1 MIIFLRLIS
10 IALLLVIGYFC
21 YTIKQPEVVILAF
34 SGFIAG
40 ILFVLSYVLD
50 IARKLKAYKRE
61 LEKNSISSDE
71 SDSKVKVLE
80 SKIEVL
86 EKAEALLL
94 KEDKIRGMVNSGMKP
109 TQVVAN
115 GGYF

>member
-1 MIIFLRLIS
+1 MILFLRLLSLTFLCI
-10 IALLLVIGYFC
+10 IAYFC
-21 YTIKQPEVVILAF
+21 YTIKDFHSIAFAVGGFVV
-34 SGFIAG
+34 G

-50 IARKLKAYKRE
+50 VSRKLKAYKRE

-86 EKAEALLL
+86 EKALQDTL
-94 KEDKIRGMVNSGMKP
+94 NSK
-109 TQVVAN
+109 
-115 GGYF
+115 

>member
-10 IALLLVIGYFC
+10 IALLFVIGYFC
-21 YTIKQPEVVILAF
+21 YTIKQPQVVILVF

-86 EKAEALLL
+86 EKAL
-94 KEDKIRGMVNSGMKP
+94 KNAIENK
-109 TQVVAN
+109 
-115 GGYF
+115 

>member
-10 IALLLVIGYFC
+10 VLCLCIIAYFC
-21 YTIKQPEVVILAF
+21 WELQDYKSIIIVGA
-34 SGFIAG
+34 SFITG
-40 ILFVLSYVLD
+40 VLFVLSYVLD
-50 IARKLKAYKRE
+50 ISRKLKKYKRE

-86 EKAEALLL
+86 EKALKDALN
-94 KEDKIRGMVNSGMKP
+94 K
-109 TQVVAN
+109 
-115 GGYF
+115 

>member
-1 MIIFLRLIS
+1 MILFLRLLS
-10 IALLLVIGYFC
+10 LMFLAAIAYMCYVIKDFHA
-21 YTIKQPEVVILAF
+21 IAF
-34 SGFIAG
+34 ACAGFITG

-50 IARKLKAYKRE
+50 VTRKLKAYKRE

-86 EKAEALLL
+86 EKALNDALN
-94 KEDKIRGMVNSGMKP
+94 K
-109 TQVVAN
+109 
-115 GGYF
+115 